1 MNLIRTSL
9 LTGTSTVIKVAAGFV
24 TNKVVAVIAGP
35 PGMALIGQVQN
46 VSSIL
51 QNISSGIFGTAV
63 VKYTAEW
70 RDDPVRREAFLRLSF
85 TIAFWA
91 SLAVG
96 GFTAGISYV
105 LARWLLKAPEY
116 WWVFALLG
124 ALLPVFSI
132 NSLVLSV
139 INGLGDVRRLTVINI
154 AQSIV
159 GLGVSVALPW
169 CFGLAG
175 ALASAVLAAT
185 VIFVILLPE
194 LRRHAWLRL
203 GRLAWEGDREN
214 LRRLGNFAL
223 MAVVSGLC
231 APVAQIAVRGWIIQ
245 RCSADEAGYWQA
257 LMRLSSAY
265 LMFFTTTL
273 SVYFLPKF
281 SSLDPSG
288 VVRELK
294 RGYALILPVLA
305 GGFFLIWL
313 ARGWLVPMLFS
324 PQFQP
329 MKDLLAYQ
337 LTGDFLKI
345 GSWIMSFVML
355 ARAKTGLFIVS
366 EIIFN
371 TLYVGLSTALVGA
384 GGEGGA
390 RGALVAWIV
399 LYALYWAFVAAA
411 LPRML
416 SGGGPGSGVLVG
428 DQPV

>member
-1 MNLIRTSL
+1 
-9 LTGTSTVIKVAAGFV
+9 
-24 TNKVVAVIAGP
+24 
-35 PGMALIGQVQN
+35 
-46 VSSIL
+46 
-51 QNISSGIFGTAV
+51 
-63 VKYTAEW
+63 
-70 RDDPVRREAFLRLSF
+70 
-85 TIAFWA
+85 
-91 SLAVG
+91 
-96 GFTAGISYV
+96 
-105 LARWLLKAPEY
+105 
-116 WWVFALLG
+116 
-124 ALLPVFSI
+124 
-132 NSLVLSV
+132 
-139 INGLGDVRRLTVINI
+139 
-154 AQSIV
+154 
-159 GLGVSVALPW
+159 
-169 CFGLAG
+169 
-175 ALASAVLAAT
+175 
-185 VIFVILLPE
+185 
-194 LRRHAWLRL
+194 
-203 GRLAWEGDREN
+203 
-214 LRRLGNFAL
+214 
-223 MAVVSGLC
+223 
-231 APVAQIAVRGWIIQ
+231 
-245 RCSADEAGYWQA
+245 
-257 LMRLSSAY
+257 MRLSSAY
-265 LMFFTTTL
+265 LMFFTATL